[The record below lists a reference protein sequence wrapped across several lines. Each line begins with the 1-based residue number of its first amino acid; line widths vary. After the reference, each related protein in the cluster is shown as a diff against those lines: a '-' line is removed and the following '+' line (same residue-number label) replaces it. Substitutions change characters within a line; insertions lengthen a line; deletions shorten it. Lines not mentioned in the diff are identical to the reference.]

1 MAETPKSDRDN
12 RARKRRRRGR
22 AAYPTGFTALDEAF
36 GGLRRGEL
44 AAFAGGPATGK
55 TEALVRVAE
64 HLAFPTMA
72 FTCDPESASRFRLRA
87 GRPDLY
93 LDATGQRRFST
104 IEESVGRAH
113 ETLGVRVVLIGDLQ
127 LADGTRY
134 PLELGAKQFASELKV
149 AVLVSWTVPPRST
162 GDARWSDLR
171 GTVVEDPD
179 VLMLVQGVDVVP
191 PATRFACFNQNVR
204 RRGDPFVHERL
215 RFGA

>member
-1 MAETPKSDRDN
+1 MAETPQSDRDN
-12 RARKRRRRGR
+12 SARKRRCWGR
-22 AAYPTGFTALDEAF
+22 AAYPTGFAAIDEAF

-44 AAFAGGPATGK
+44 AVFAGGPATGK

-64 HLAFPTMA
+64 HLAVPTMV
-72 FTCDPESASRFRLRA
+72 FTCDPESASRFRMRA

-93 LDATGQRRFST
+93 LDATG
-104 IEESVGRAH
+104 
-113 ETLGVRVVLIGDLQ
+113 ETLGVRVVLIDDLQ

-134 PLELGAKQFASELKV
+134 PLQLGAKQFANELRV
-149 AVLVSWTVPPRST
+149 AVLVSWSVPPRST

-171 GTVVEDPD
+171 GTVVENPD
-179 VLMLVQGVDVVP
+179 VLMLVQGVDLVP

-204 RRGDPFVHERL
+204 HRGDPFVHERL